1 MRAIEQLKALLP
13 YSGIAAFKFDSN
25 GPIVKMLTVL
35 PQLWLYV
42 VALYFTYGL
51 GLAQAGEPADDGR
64 TPKLANDAERASNQ
78 SLLWG
83 PYRSNLYFGV
93 RPRIPK
99 SLLTGLLWAKIDGL
113 ETAQG
118 SMSFYIIKTP

>member
-1 MRAIEQLKALLP
+1 
-13 YSGIAAFKFDSN
+13 
-25 GPIVKMLTVL
+25 MLTVL

>member
-1 MRAIEQLKALLP
+1 M
-13 YSGIAAFKFDSN
+13 F
-25 GPIVKMLTVL
+25 IVLRR
-35 PQLWLYV
+35 LWLCV
-42 VALYFTYGL
+42 VAIYFTCGL
-51 GLAQAGEPADDGR
+51 GLVYAAEPKDDGA
-64 TPKLANDAERASNQ
+64 TPKLVNDAERASNQ

-118 SMSFYIIKTP
+118 SMSLYPE